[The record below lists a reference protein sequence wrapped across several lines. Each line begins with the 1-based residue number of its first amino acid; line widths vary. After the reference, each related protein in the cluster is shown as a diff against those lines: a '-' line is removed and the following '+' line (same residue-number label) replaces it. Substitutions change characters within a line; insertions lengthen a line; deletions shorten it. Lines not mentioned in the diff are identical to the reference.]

1 MMPLLEVA
9 GISVQFGGVTALS
22 DVSFA
27 AKPGEVVGLIGPN
40 GAGKTTLLNVISG
53 VIAPSAGQV
62 RFADGTITG
71 LRPHRIARL
80 GIARTFQIV
89 QPFVRLT
96 VRENAAIGSMFA
108 SHRIPRRDEALERA
122 QTALERVGLAAK
134 ADHSPRTLTLAER
147 KRLELARALAMN
159 PKLILLDE
167 VMAGLNHTEVGR
179 IVDVVRAINAAG
191 LTVIMVEHV
200 MKAIM
205 ATCHRVVVLQFG
217 RKIADGTPEDVV
229 GNADVIAAYLGDR
242 FARRRQAG
250 LAASKTP

>member
-1 MMPLLEVA
+1 MALVEVDD
-9 GISVQFGGVTALS
+9 ISVQFGGVTALS
-22 DVSFA
+22 GVSFEVR
-27 AKPGEVVGLIGPN
+27 PGEVVGLIGPN

-53 VIAPSAGQV
+53 VIAPTAGQV
-62 RFADGTITG
+62 RFSDSVITG
-71 LRPHRIARL
+71 LRPHRIAKL
-80 GIARTFQIV
+80 GVARTFQIV

-96 VRENAAIGSMFA
+96 VRENAAIGSMFS
-108 SHRIPRRDEALERA
+108 SHRIPHRDEALERA
-122 QTALERVGLAAK
+122 QIALERVGLAAK

-179 IVDVVRAINAAG
+179 VVDVVRDLNVEG

-205 ATCHRVVVLQFG
+205 ATCHRIVVLHFG

-242 FARRRQAG
+242 FARRRHNNLDAR
-250 LAASKTP
+250 ATP